1 MQEIVSSATR
11 NAILESIFK
20 IKRDFAMKKKQ
31 EKRIVEKTATLG
43 DLLNKD
49 LVNELKEKK
58 KELEHQEAQKIQAQE
73 EKKREERRLKEKNKS
88 FEELLNESDVNWKD
102 FK

>member
-11 NAILESIFK
+11 NAILESTFK

-31 EKRIVEKTATLG
+31 EKRIVEKPATLG
-43 DLLNKD
+43 
-49 LVNELKEKK
+49 ELKEKK
-58 KELEHQEAQKIQAQE
+58 KELENQEAQKIQAQE
-73 EKKREERRLKEKNKS
+73 EKKRKERRLKEKNKS
-88 FEELLNESDVNWKD
+88 FEELLNESEFNWKD